1 MPSGG
6 GEYSHFMWWASCS
19 RDYFDPMGTHLTTLG
34 PLLWGAMVVR
44 APKDWGFEHYPQ
56 VMGAVPGISRN
67 PAHRMARLMRTP
79 PLVMR
84 SSVR

>member
-1 MPSGG
+1 
-6 GEYSHFMWWASCS
+6 MWWASCS

-67 PAHRMARLMRTP
+67 PAQNGQADEDFSLSDEV
-79 PLVMR
+79 LC
-84 SSVR
+84 